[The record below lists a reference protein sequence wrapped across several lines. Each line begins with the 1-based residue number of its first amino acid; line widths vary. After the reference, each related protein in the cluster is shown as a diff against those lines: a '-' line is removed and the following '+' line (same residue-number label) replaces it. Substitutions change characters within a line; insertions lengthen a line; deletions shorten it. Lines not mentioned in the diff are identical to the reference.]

1 MCQQPS
7 IPLLNHNI
15 VFYGAGSM
23 AEAIVRG
30 MISRSIIKS
39 DNIIMLNRSSSE
51 RLAELRSRYG
61 VLGTNDP
68 EQKTDYLRNAPV
80 IVLAMKPKD
89 AAEALRGLDRKSVV

>member
-7 IPLLNHNI
+7 IPLMNHNI

-30 MISRSIIKS
+30 MISRSIVKS
-39 DNIIMLNRSSSE
+39 DNVIMLNRSSSE

-61 VLGTNDP
+61 VIGTNDP
-68 EQKTDYLRNAPV
+68 EQKQ
-80 IVLAMKPKD
+80 II
-89 AAEALRGLDRKSVV
+89 